1 MIRFSDYISIVFR
14 KAVSAFDLSLLTLF
28 LTVSGNC
35 FRRNTSATAS
45 KSDSKVSYSLTNQ
58 NGGLQFSPANTGSQ
72 FFFTCLPKAKI
83 PRMTTPYNSVF
94 KSFVSFPDTS
104 RQRGTIHRL
113 QLLLRTDQ
121 RQLM

>member
-14 KAVSAFDLSLLTLF
+14 KAVPAFDLSMLMLF
-28 LTVSGNC
+28 LTAIGNC
-35 FRRNTSATAS
+35 FRRNSNASAS
-45 KSDSKVSYSLTNQ
+45 KPYSKVRYSLTNQ
-58 NGGLQFSPANTGSQ
+58 NGTLQFSPANTGKQ
-72 FFFTCLPKAKI
+72 VFFTCLPKAHS

-104 RQRGTIHRL
+104 NQLGVIHHL
-113 QLLLRTDQ
+113 ELLLRTDQ

>member
-14 KAVSAFDLSLLTLF
+14 KAVPAFDLSMLVLF
-28 LTVSGNC
+28 LMAISKC
-35 FRRNTSATAS
+35 FRRNSTVATS

-58 NGGLQFSPANTGSQ
+58 NGTLPFSPAKTGEQ
-72 FFFTCLPKAKI
+72 VFFACLPKAKS

-104 RQRGTIHRL
+104 HQLGVIHRL
-113 QLLLRTDQ
+113 ELLLLTDQ

>member
-1 MIRFSDYISIVFR
+1 MIRFSNYISIVFR
-14 KAVSAFDLSLLTLF
+14 KAVPAFDLSMLVLYLMA
-28 LTVSGNC
+28 VSKC
-35 FRRNTSATAS
+35 FRRNSTAATS

-58 NGGLQFSPANTGSQ
+58 NGTLTFPPANTGEQ
-72 FFFTCLPKAKI
+72 GFFACLPKAKS

-94 KSFVSFPDTS
+94 KIFVSFPDTS

-113 QLLLRTDQ
+113 QMLLRTDQ